1 MVADAGKTSVSCSTR
16 RTMDPAITLTALG
29 DQPVVIDR
37 ATGELRGALLPVLVP
52 LPALSPAMRASWLL
66 PHDDIDLA
74 VRVSAALE
82 AGIERPAWTLI
93 AHQTNPLV
101 GRLELV
107 LNLWC
112 ARELAR
118 LGLPGRQNG
127 WLLVIATPAPAGLE
141 SDATLALA
149 SVREMLSSLNW
160 PRWSGPLLLV
170 AGQPGASDPAPGRDL
185 LIRPAM
191 PVLRLRTPAAG
202 TTPAEDLAARL
213 STVTL
218 ELTGPPERGWPAWL
232 QVGLEEVAKA
242 KVRGEGPSPL
252 KMLAL
257 RQHAGAEALTALFG
271 SATPDRELCEAL
283 CAALV
288 HTRRRPQLPNLLDL
302 LRHGVDGPGALRLAY
317 GLTIDQLVNER

>member
-1 MVADAGKTSVSCSTR
+1 MMADAGKTSVNRSPR

-29 DQPVVIDR
+29 NQPVAIDR

-52 LPALSPAMRASWLL
+52 LPALSPALRASWLL

-74 VRVSAALE
+74 VRVSAALD

-118 LGLPGRQNG
+118 LGLPGHQNG
-127 WLLVIATPAPAGLE
+127 WVLVIANPVPAGLE
-141 SDATLALA
+141 SDATLALT
-149 SVREMLSSLNW
+149 SVRDMLSSLNW

-170 AGQPGASDPAPGRDL
+170 AGQPGACDPAPGREI

-191 PVLRLRTPAAG
+191 PMLRLRAPAAG
-202 TTPAEDLAARL
+202 TTTAEDLAARL
-213 STVTL
+213 STVAL
-218 ELTGPPERGWPAWL
+218 ELTGPPEQGWPAWL

-252 KMLAL
+252 KMWAL
-257 RQHAGAEALTALFG
+257 RQKAGTEALIALLT

-283 CAALV
+283 CAPLV
-288 HTRRRPQLPNLLDL
+288 HTKRRPQLPNFLDL
-302 LRHGVDGPGALRLAY
+302 LRHGVDAPGALRLAY
-317 GLTIDQLVNER
+317 GLTIDQLVSER

>member
-1 MVADAGKTSVSCSTR
+1 MKADAGKTSVSCQPR

-29 DQPVVIDR
+29 NQPVVIDR
-37 ATGELRGALLPVLVP
+37 TTGELRGALLPVLVP

-74 VRVSAALE
+74 VRVSAALD
-82 AGIERPAWTLI
+82 AGVERPAWTLI
-93 AHQTNPLV
+93 AQQTNPLV

-127 WLLVIATPAPAGLE
+127 WVLVIATPAPAGLE
-141 SDATLALA
+141 SDATLALS
-149 SVREMLSSLNW
+149 SVRDMLSSLNW

-170 AGQPGASDPAPGRDL
+170 GDQPGASDPGPGRDI

-191 PVLRLRTPAAG
+191 PMLRLRTPAAG

-213 STVTL
+213 STLAL
-218 ELTGPPERGWPAWL
+218 ELTAPPERGWPAWL
-232 QVGLEEVAKA
+232 QAGLEEVAKA

-257 RQHAGAEALTALFG
+257 RQHAGTEALTTLLS
-271 SATPDRELCEAL
+271 SASPDRALCEAL
-283 CAALV
+283 CAPLV
-288 HTRRRPQLPNLLDL
+288 HTRRRPQLPNFLDL
-302 LRHGVDGPGALRLAY
+302 LRHGVDVPGALRLAY
-317 GLTIDQLVNER
+317 GLTIDQLVSER